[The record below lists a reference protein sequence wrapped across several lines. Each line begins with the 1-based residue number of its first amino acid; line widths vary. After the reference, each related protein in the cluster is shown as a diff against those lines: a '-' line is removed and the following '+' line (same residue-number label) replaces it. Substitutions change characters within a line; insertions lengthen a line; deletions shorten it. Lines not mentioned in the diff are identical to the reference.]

1 MSKNAATP
9 AIGFQLVERQPIAVA
24 GELQPPV
31 IPATATCWQTR
42 EIWNIPPDGDDRN
55 AMRKVSSC
63 HCSIT
68 ENQAIRK
75 RLAVVQV
82 NK

>member
-31 IPATATCWQTR
+31 IPATAC
-42 EIWNIPPDGDDRN
+42 
-55 AMRKVSSC
+55 
-63 HCSIT
+63 
-68 ENQAIRK
+68 
-75 RLAVVQV
+75 RLS
-82 NK
+82 NKGNLEHSARWR